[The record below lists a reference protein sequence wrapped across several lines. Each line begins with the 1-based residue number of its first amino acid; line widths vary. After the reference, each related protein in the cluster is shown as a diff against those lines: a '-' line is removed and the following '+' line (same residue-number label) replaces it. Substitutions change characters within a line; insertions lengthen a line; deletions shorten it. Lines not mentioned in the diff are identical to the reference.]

1 MKKFLSVM
9 LSAALTFST
18 FSGLALNACAEQP
31 DSASTLQ
38 ISGMQTDHLTNPV
51 GIDSPAPVFS
61 WYIEDPSVRGQ
72 KQTAYRI
79 TVSESEAQ
87 LDGGSYV
94 WDSGYVESDRT
105 LEIPYAG
112 EALNPSTRYYW
123 QVTVKDKDG
132 ISVTSP
138 KAWFETGL
146 MDSGWSG
153 AEWIGKPALRS
164 DAYYDVTSFTIDF
177 DYTIETDAASI
188 LFGATGEGDFYM
200 WQISAFDWHTELRLR
215 PHRCVRL

>member
-1 MKKFLSVM
+1 M

-31 DSASTLQ
+31 DSATTLQ

-105 LEIPYAG
+105 LEIPYA
-112 EALNPSTRYYW
+112 
-123 QVTVKDKDG
+123 
-132 ISVTSP
+132 
-138 KAWFETGL
+138 
-146 MDSGWSG
+146 
-153 AEWIGKPALRS
+153 
-164 DAYYDVTSFTIDF
+164 
-177 DYTIETDAASI
+177 
-188 LFGATGEGDFYM
+188 
-200 WQISAFDWHTELRLR
+200 
-215 PHRCVRL
+215 